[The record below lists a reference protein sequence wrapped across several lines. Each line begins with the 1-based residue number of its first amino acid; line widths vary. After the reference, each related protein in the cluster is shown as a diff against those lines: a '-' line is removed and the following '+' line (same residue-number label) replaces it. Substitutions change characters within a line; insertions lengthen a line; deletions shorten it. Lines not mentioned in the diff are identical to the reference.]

1 MIQKYV
7 FPPLEKLAKPMAIFS
22 LFLLAHL
29 VLLCMM
35 WFTFPLINEK
45 LGTKA
50 FDLQT
55 FGYSFEQV
63 IKMVENLDGATVRL
77 YLFPQLFLLDI
88 LYPILLALFLSSA
101 MMYLYNSAR
110 LNNVKIL
117 KGILLIP
124 LSTLLL
130 DYLENGFI
138 AWMITHVDKITYQFV
153 QISSLTTVLKSITTM
168 ISWTVLICLL
178 VLWAIKYSRVLLFE
192 KHRV

>member
-7 FPPLEKLAKPMAIFS
+7 FSPLEKLAKPVAIFS

-101 MMYLYNSAR
+101 MMYLYKSAR
-110 LNNVKIL
+110 LNNDKIL

-124 LSTLLL
+124 LSTFLL